1 MEEFLCLDYNGIHE
15 YQQNSYPYLMI
26 DYAEKI
32 IPGKNAKG
40 YKNLTANDWFF
51 KCHFPGQP
59 SMPGMLQV
67 EAIVQMFAL
76 SILTLPG
83 NKGKAL
89 FVSSANNIKWARR
102 VMPGDRFD
110 IETTLLS
117 WKRGVGKG
125 KGIGSVHGEMACTAE
140 FIVVMPEELEKYTKR
155 SNL

>member
-15 YQQNSYPYLMI
+15 YQKNSYPYLMI

-32 IPGKNAKG
+32 VPGKSAKG

-83 NKGKAL
+83 NK
-89 FVSSANNIKWARR
+89 
-102 VMPGDRFD
+102 
-110 IETTLLS
+110 
-117 WKRGVGKG
+117 
-125 KGIGSVHGEMACTAE
+125 IGRAHV
-140 FIVVMPEELEKYTKR
+140 
-155 SNL
+155 